1 MLPAGPDLTPHKG
14 GLQWDSSPWRGRGKA
29 VQLEKEMEGNV
40 FVTLRQGTMH
50 ETKLNKYLVITKIQ
64 DLSSKSTCRKG
75 PRQRDSEMYTLLKAV
90 RGLTRRI
97 HPRTQEKQ
105 RETQGIVSKSSAQNL
120 VGPLL
125 HHNLA
130 VSTASHA

>member
-1 MLPAGPDLTPHKG
+1 MYTGTKG
-14 GLQWDSSPWRGRGKA
+14 
-29 VQLEKEMEGNV
+29 
-40 FVTLRQGTMH
+40 
-50 ETKLNKYLVITKIQ
+50 
-64 DLSSKSTCRKG
+64 
-75 PRQRDSEMYTLLKAV
+75 QRDSEMYTLLKAV